1 MDIFIKFIICFIAGL
16 GAGIGTGFAGMSA
29 AAAITPMLVTF
40 LGMPAYEAVGIAL
53 ASDVLASGVSAY
65 TYGKNKNLDIKNGLI
80 MMAAV
85 LCYNREKITEILLSA
100 KVLLESNTKTYYI
113 ISMSKWTWIWNEWLV
128 SNIKS
133 GLCAYCKN

>member
-1 MDIFIKFIICFIAGL
+1 
-16 GAGIGTGFAGMSA
+16 
-29 AAAITPMLVTF
+29 
-40 LGMPAYEAVGIAL
+40 
-53 ASDVLASGVSAY
+53 
-65 TYGKNKNLDIKNGLI
+65 

-100 KVLLESNTKTYYI
+100 KVLLESNTKSYYI